1 MQEAVPGVIGN
12 QQKCRLEGPEIINN
26 GALERQGSL
35 QIDLWKLICKS
46 ASGEVSFMLIYVENV
61 RFWAPLWIPLDFEG
75 VPKSCF

>member
-1 MQEAVPGVIGN
+1 MCFALCLVCGAFGGYHNLMQEAVPGVIGN

-46 ASGEVSFMLIYVENV
+46 ASGELSFMLIYVE
-61 RFWAPLWIPLDFEG
+61 
-75 VPKSCF
+75 K